1 MSLKS
6 RFYKALPESVYFA
19 LDKRPFHAFLY
30 HMVSSTQPSHLRGLY
45 ACKSPEL
52 FEKDLQD
59 FGRRY
64 DFISYPEL
72 SGFVRNGFPKT
83 GKKKVFL
90 SFDDGYAECFSIVRP
105 LLLKYKV
112 PCTFFLAVDFLD
124 NRKMFYR
131 NCAALLVRK
140 LQENPEKEP
149 VALSVFKNKKG
160 EALKAGVQSAIPLI
174 LSLCLKDEPLIQ
186 ELCGVL
192 GIHIAEILE
201 NQPLYMTAAEA
212 RQLAHDG
219 FSLGA
224 HGLSHELLSDV
235 DENEQRRLI
244 LESTRAVSELSGQK
258 ETPFAFPFHGRGVRR
273 RLLED
278 LKKEHPELGLFFDT
292 GGLRKDA
299 SFVVN
304 RMTADQHPQGKN
316 ADISSILKAAYLDC
330 LQKPG

>member
-6 RFYKALPESVYFA
+6 LFYKALPESIYFA

-30 HMVSSTQPSHLRGLY
+30 HMVSATQPSHLRGLY

-59 FGRRY
+59 LGRRY

-72 SGFVRNGFPKT
+72 SGFVRNGFPQA

-90 SFDDGYAECFSIVRP
+90 SFDDGYAECFRIVRP

-112 PCTFFLAVDFLD
+112 PCTFFLTVDFLD

-140 LQENPEKEP
+140 LQENPGKEP
-149 VALSVFKNKKG
+149 VALSVFKNKKS
-160 EALKAGVQSAIPLI
+160 EVLKADTQSAIPLI
-174 LSLCLKDEPLIQ
+174 FSLGHKDEDLIQ
-186 ELCGVL
+186 ELCRVL
-192 GIHIAEILE
+192 EIPVAEILE
-201 NQPLYMTAAEA
+201 KRPPYMTAAEV
-212 RQLAHDG
+212 RQLAQDG

-224 HGLSHELLSDV
+224 HGLSHELFRNV

-244 LESTRAVSELSGQK
+244 LESTRAAAALSGQK
-258 ETPFAFPFHGRGVRR
+258 EIPFAFPFHGEGVSRSMLETLRG
-273 RLLED
+273 
-278 LKKEHPELGLFFDT
+278 EHPELGLFFDT
-292 GGLRKDA
+292 GGLKKDV
-299 SFVVN
+299 SFVIN
-304 RMTADQHPQGKN
+304 RIPADQHPYGKSG
-316 ADISSILKAAYLDC
+316 DISSLLKAAYLDS
-330 LQKPG
+330 LENPG